1 MSKKFRVVLALLV
14 FCMLLSGFSNCYARP
29 LTSSERS
36 LVRGAFS
43 SLRELVRGAG
53 NGGGYGGGK
62 EKEEEYNPCK
72 WGCNVDETAGKKV
85 TDFESEYSC
94 YRDNPGV
101 FGTPFY
107 N

>member
-29 LTSSERS
+29 VVSLGAIRAEDARLMRS
-36 LVRGAFS
+36 GGGGAYS
-43 SLRELVRGAG
+43 AGGG
-53 NGGGYGGGK
+53 NGGT
-62 EKEEEYNPCK
+62 KEEEYNPCK

>member
-1 MSKKFRVVLALLV
+1 MSKKFRVILALLV

-29 LTSSERS
+29 VGFGAIRAEAEDARLMRT
-36 LVRGAFS
+36 RG
-43 SLRELVRGAG
+43 GAGGG
-53 NGGGYGGGK
+53 NGGSYGGT
-62 EKEEEYNPCK
+62 KEEEYNPCK

-85 TDFESEYSC
+85 TDFESKYSC